1 MSATTSIPT
10 QQTQQ
15 KPGFRKIMTW
25 NNKRTSKKLP
35 HLSYDSAPGDDKT
48 SPIPASPTHSLR
60 SLKSGRPSLFAT
72 FARRNSTKSEHSSRS
87 RSPTSPRPSN
97 DLNFVSD
104 GIRTPSPTPSR
115 NSMIFERDIELH
127 DHLSVHEAID
137 LAIPPVLDDAAEAF
151 VNEEIPT
158 ILTEENG
165 NEPGSEPKSN
175 NGKEKASESGSGKQG
190 VNGENPR
197 VSTLV
202 ENEGRKRLSLLINY
216 GDIADHTHT
225 LAETLRVTTPR
236 EMNGLTGMF
245 DNSGK

>member
-1 MSATTSIPT
+1 MIE
-10 QQTQQ
+10 
-15 KPGFRKIMTW
+15 GE
-25 NNKRTSKKLP
+25 
-35 HLSYDSAPGDDKT
+35 DKT
-48 SPIPASPTHSLR
+48 SPVPASPTHSLR

-97 DLNFVSD
+97 DFFVPD

-115 NSMIFERDIELH
+115 NSMIFERDIEFH

-158 ILTEENG
+158 ILTDENG
-165 NEPGSEPKSN
+165 NEPKSD
-175 NGKEKASESGSGKQG
+175 NGKEKASESGNGKQG

-197 VSTLV
+197 ISTLV
-202 ENEGRKRLSLLINY
+202 ENDGRKRLSLLINY
-216 GDIADHTHT
+216 GDIANGSPSPFDHTHT
-225 LAETLRVTTPR
+225 LSETLRVTTPR